1 MRKRRADERFEIV
14 GPTAQRTTLPKREF
28 AVDGP
33 ALVPL
38 RVIASAAPLA
48 RRSDVEG
55 ASALEVVLPD
65 GTRLRFP
72 ASVTAAFIIEV
83 ISALRVSAC

>member
-1 MRKRRADERFEIV
+1 MRRRRSDVRFEIV
-14 GPTAQRTTLPKREF
+14 DPTARQRARPKREF
-28 AVDGP
+28 VVDGP

-48 RRSDVEG
+48 RRSELED
-55 ASALEVVLPD
+55 ASTIEVALPD

-72 ASVTAAFIIEV
+72 CEVTASFLVEV
-83 ISALRVSAC
+83 LTALRFATC

>member
-1 MRKRRADERFEIV
+1 MRRRRSDVRFEIV
-14 GPTAQRTTLPKREF
+14 DPAARPRARPKRAF

-38 RVIASAAPLA
+38 RVIASAAHLA
-48 RRSDVEG
+48 RRSEVED
-55 ASALEVVLPD
+55 ASAVDVALAD

-72 ASVTAAFIIEV
+72 SEVTASFLVEV
-83 ISALRVSAC
+83 LTALRSAPC